1 MTMYGVLRVLVAN
14 GVALVSFLPPSDSS
28 EVEAFI
34 SSEEFL
40 EKTVEEFFRCVGGGG
55 SSSADRM
62 NAHQLLLA
70 CLHLEQDLRPLL
82 PPQSLKHRQPSMADV
97 EVILQQFGGGA
108 RELDCDQFIEFSR
121 VLFRNVCAHV
131 KL

>member
-1 MTMYGVLRVLVAN
+1 LNCVDALLSSHLLFSVLCVPA
-14 GVALVSFLPPSDSS
+14 DSA
-28 EVEAFI
+28 EVESFI
-34 SSEEFL
+34 ASDEFV
-40 EKTVEEFFRCVGGGG
+40 EKTYEEFFRCDT
-55 SSSADRM
+55 SQSNRL

-82 PPQSLKHRQPSMADV
+82 PPQSAKHRQPSMADV
-97 EVILQQFGGGA
+97 EAILTKFATPGTK
-108 RELDCDQFIEFSR
+108 EMDCDQFLDFSR